1 MLLPKKSRSFLLD
14 LPDLLFNKLDFV
26 LFLLYELLSL
36 FFLRERF
43 LPLALG
49 ELVVNLALYLIA
61 QVTKQV

>member
-43 LPLALG
+43 LSFALG
-49 ELVVNLALYLIA
+49 KLVVNLALYLIA